1 MSTQAHFEIKFFS
14 TVYAFVSSYVLH
26 LPILLL
32 YKRKNYW
39 QSKNQMYTRAIE
51 VSSLKA
57 WKLQILWCL
66 LWSKILKTYKK

>member
-32 YKRKNYW
+32 YKRKNYR

-57 WKLQILWCL
+57 
-66 LWSKILKTYKK
+66 